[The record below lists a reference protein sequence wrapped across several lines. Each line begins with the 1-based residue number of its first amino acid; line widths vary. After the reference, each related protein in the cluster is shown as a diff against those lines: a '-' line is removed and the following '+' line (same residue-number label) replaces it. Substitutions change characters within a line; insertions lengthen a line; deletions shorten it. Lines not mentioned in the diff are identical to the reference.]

1 MPVKYVKRVGGVA
14 KNKMTMEEMVLEDMV
29 REEPPRTK
37 SAGLVSAPKSS
48 QICAQMNVL
57 RSLLTCTSSS
67 RKW

>member
-1 MPVKYVKRVGGVA
+1 MPIKYVKR
-14 KNKMTMEEMVLEDMV
+14 
-29 REEPPRTK
+29 PRNFSKVTTIAVMGEGDEHIK
-37 SAGLVSAPKSS
+37 SASSVSAPKSS